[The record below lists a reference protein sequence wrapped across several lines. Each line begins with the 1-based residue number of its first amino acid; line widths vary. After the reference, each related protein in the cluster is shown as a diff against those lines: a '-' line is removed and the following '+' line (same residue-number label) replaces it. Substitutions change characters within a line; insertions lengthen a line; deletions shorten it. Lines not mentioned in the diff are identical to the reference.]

1 MKALRD
7 FAEWLDTVLAD
18 RQVMLLLLAI
28 ILLFLLLWW
37 IGWYVAPVIAGLCL
51 AFLMHGP
58 VAKLVKW
65 RVPELVAILVAMAVL
80 TGALVALVFWVVPL
94 VVRQGDA
101 AILAIPLVMDEI
113 ETVISNIEST
123 YPDLIPQG
131 ASAGVVGFLQSHA
144 RTLVETLPGMLVA
157 QVPNVFTLL
166 IYTVL
171 VPVCTFFFLKDRVV
185 LLAWFQS
192 ILPRNRDALER
203 VGREMQVQLG
213 HYIRGKFLE
222 ILIVAGATYI
232 AFRFLGLN
240 YAALLATLVGLSVL
254 IPLVGAAVVTAPVV
268 IVALIQFGWSAE
280 FLYVVVAYTVIQA
293 LDGNVLVPLLFS
305 EVIRLHP
312 IAIIIAILAF
322 GGIWGFWGVF
332 FAIPLAVLVKTVL
345 DVWKPSPSQGANA
358 NS

>member
-7 FAEWLDTVLAD
+7 FAEWLDRVLSD
-18 RQVMLLLLAI
+18 RQVMLLLVAI

-37 IGWYVAPVIAGLCL
+37 IGWYLAPVLVGLFL
-51 AFLMHGP
+51 SFLMHGS
-58 VAKLVKW
+58 VTKLAKW
-65 RVPELVAILVAMAVL
+65 RIPELVAILILMTIL

-101 AILAIPLVMDEI
+101 LILAVPSVMYEI
-113 ETVISNIEST
+113 ETVIVKIELT
-123 YPDLIPQG
+123 YPELIPEG
-131 ASAGVVGFLQSHA
+131 TSAYVAGFLQSHA
-144 RTLVETLPGMLVA
+144 RTLVETLPRTLVA
-157 QVPNVFTLL
+157 QVPNVFALL

-171 VPVCTFFFLKDRVV
+171 VPVCTFFFLKDRRV

-213 HYIRGKFLE
+213 RYIRGKFLE
-222 ILIVAGATYI
+222 ILIVAGAAYI
-232 AFRFLGLN
+232 AFRLLGLN

-254 IPLVGAAVVTAPVV
+254 IPLVGAAVVTVPVV

-280 FLYVVVAYTVIQA
+280 LLYVIVAYTVIQT

-305 EVIRLHP
+305 EVMHLHP

-332 FAIPLAVLVKTVL
+332 FAIPLAILVKSVL
-345 DVWKPSPSQGANA
+345 DVWRPSTSLAGE
-358 NS
+358 SSL